1 MGNTESQGDN
11 SEYDDYITQQKR
23 IIMAQ
28 QEQIERLSR
37 LNLRSNIIQSQSQ
50 PQPQPQPQPQS
61 QSQPQPQPN
70 LDNRTNIS
78 IEYKDPKEKL
88 NPYTILNIS
97 KNYDE
102 TSLKKAYIKKAMV
115 THPDKGGDP
124 NKFKKVSIAYAV
136 LLKKLK
142 EKDSDALH
150 DDLKNGSREY
160 IQSQNETSLK
170 NVKLTEKFD
179 AELFNKIYEENRID
193 DVYDSGYGKWME
205 ENKVNG
211 EGPKKMFNGNFNKN
225 MFNREFE
232 NYKKEQQERLGSNLV
247 KYQEPEVDISYKN
260 KDSIMVLGKGKIENF
275 SGESGGLN
283 YTDYKDAYTN
293 SCLIDTKTVSIRKRT
308 KSVLDKEAERKNI
321 SYQMTEKDMKLQELK
336 RIKGEKEENERIMRL
351 KQFEERAFNNYNE
364 VHKRLLG
371 R

>member
-1 MGNTESQGDN
+1 M
-11 SEYDDYITQQKR
+11 
-23 IIMAQ
+23 
-28 QEQIERLSR
+28 
-37 LNLRSNIIQSQSQ
+37 NLRSNIIQSQ
-50 PQPQPQPQPQS
+50 PQPQPQPQH
-61 QSQPQPQPN
+61 QPQPQPQPSFE
-70 LDNRTNIS
+70 NRTNLS

-102 TSLKKAYIKKAMV
+102 TSVKKAYIKKAMV

-124 NKFKKVSIAYAV
+124 NEFKKVSIAYAV

-150 DDLKNGSREY
+150 VDLKNGSREY
-160 IQSQNETSLK
+160 IQRQNETSLK

-179 AELFNKIYEENRID
+179 AELFNKIYEENRIE

-211 EGPKKMFNGNFNKN
+211 EAPKKMFNGNFNKN

-232 NYKKEQQERLGSNLV
+232 NYKKEQQEKLGSKLV

-275 SGESGGLN
+275 TGESGGLN

-293 SCLIDTKTVSIRKRT
+293 SCLIDTKSVSL
-308 KSVLDKEAERKNI
+308 SKEVN
-321 SYQMTEKDMKLQELK
+321 L
-336 RIKGEKEENERIMRL
+336 
-351 KQFEERAFNNYNE
+351 F
-364 VHKRLLG
+364 
-371 R
+371 